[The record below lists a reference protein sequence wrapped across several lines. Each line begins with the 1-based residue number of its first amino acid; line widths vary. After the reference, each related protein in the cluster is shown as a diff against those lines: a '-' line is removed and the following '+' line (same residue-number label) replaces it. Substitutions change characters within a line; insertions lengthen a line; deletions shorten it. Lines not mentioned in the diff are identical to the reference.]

1 MLILFSWLKDEMMT
15 MRLLADGLL
24 SLDALTE
31 VELIYCMIVEGI
43 F

>member
-15 MRLLADGLL
+15 MRLWADGLL
-24 SLDALTE
+24 GLDALTE
-31 VELIYCMIVEGI
+31 VGSILCMIAEVI